1 MRNLDHILTTVYRKE
16 TKNDLYLHW
25 HAFTPISWK
34 RGTIRTLVNTAYIIC
49 SDNNYLQQELKH
61 LERVFHIQNGYPLWI
76 IKQIMKEVK
85 ENMRS
90 LVTAQNDT
98 PLQNTNNDRKIH
110 SLMLPFAGA
119 KGNTMLKSMNR
130 CIKRIVPNDVNTRIT
145 YTGHKLN
152 TRFQIKNRTAQIHKH
167 DLVYYVKYPDQS
179 CNQDCL
185 GETGHRIIESTADH
199 SGKDKHSHLFK
210 HAGNENHKHID
221 LDNIKV
227 IYSGYYNSRFKRKI
241 SEALYIK
248 QFKPMLNIQEQSIP
262 LKLFN

>member
-1 MRNLDHILTTVYRKE
+1 
-16 TKNDLYLHW
+16 
-25 HAFTPISWK
+25 
-34 RGTIRTLVNTAYIIC
+34 
-49 SDNNYLQQELKH
+49 
-61 LERVFHIQNGYPLWI
+61 
-76 IKQIMKEVK
+76 MKEVK

-130 CIKRIVPNDVNTRIT
+130 CINHVLPNDVNTRIT

-152 TRFQIKNRTAQIHKH
+152 TRFQIKDKTAQIHTH
-167 DLVYYVKYPDQS
+167 DLVYSVKCSDQS
-179 CNQDCL
+179 CNQDYL
-185 GETGHRIIESTADH
+185 GEPGRRIIETTADH

-210 HAGNENHKHID
+210 RACNESHKQVD

-227 IYSGYYNSRFKRKI
+227 IDSGYHNNRFETNI
-241 SEALYIK
+241 SETIYIK
-248 QFKPMLNIQEQSIP
+248 EYKPMLNTQEKSMP